1 MTQLYPKD
9 APNAI
14 AFMLAWLAPLG
25 PCGEKRWAAGDP
37 VPYRMV
43 NRFGGGAN
51 DMDLFADDALLSV
64 HTFGNTV
71 TEAQTEEQNTHRRIM
86 VLIADPSINVV
97 LADSSVANASYIETT
112 ERGVRVDYGD
122 TAIQRV
128 VSRYRISLEFV
139 AA

>member
-1 MTQLYPKD
+1 MTQFYPQD

-14 AFMLAWLAPLG
+14 AFLLAWLAPLG

-43 NRFGGGAN
+43 TRFGGGAN
-51 DMDLFADDALLSV
+51 DMDMFADEALLSV

-71 TEAQTEEQNTHRRIM
+71 TQAQTEEQNTHRRIM
-86 VLIADPSINVV
+86 VLIKDPSINVA
-97 LADSSVANASYIETT
+97 LADSSVANAAYIETT
-112 ERGVRVDYGD
+112 ERGVRVDYAD
-122 TAIQRV
+122 TTIQRV